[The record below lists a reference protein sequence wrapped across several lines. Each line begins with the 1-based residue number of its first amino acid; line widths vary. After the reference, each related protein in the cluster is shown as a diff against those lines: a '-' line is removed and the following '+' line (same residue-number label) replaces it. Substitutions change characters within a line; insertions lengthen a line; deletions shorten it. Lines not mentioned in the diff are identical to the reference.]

1 MWMDTYTAVVAI
13 IGSMI
18 GFGIMAWNFWTW
30 GPPAGLGLALAIPL
44 GFLLVIYLV
53 AGLTYMWRRWDTR
66 Q

>member
-1 MWMDTYTAVVAI
+1 
-13 IGSMI
+13 
-18 GFGIMAWNFWTW
+18 
-30 GPPAGLGLALAIPL
+30 PAGLGLALAIPL